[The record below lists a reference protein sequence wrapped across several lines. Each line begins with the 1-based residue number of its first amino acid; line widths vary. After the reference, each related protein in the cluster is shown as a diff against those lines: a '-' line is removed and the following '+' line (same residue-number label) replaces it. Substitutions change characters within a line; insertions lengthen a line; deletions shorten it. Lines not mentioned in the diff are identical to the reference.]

1 MKNLPAG
8 LMWLDSAKKQV
19 ELAKDAYREAKIHIL
34 KSLATTFAEAT
45 FGNTC
50 KIMILEVNETTNTV
64 LYLDINKPKPERYN
78 EFDIDEIDIYP
89 VTDEN
94 GNITIRI
101 MER

>member
-1 MKNLPAG
+1 MKNLPAE
-8 LMWLDSAKKQV
+8 LMWLESTKKQV
-19 ELAKDAYREAKIHIL
+19 ELAKDAYKEAKIHIL
-34 KSLATTFAEAT
+34 KSIAATFAEAT

-89 VTDEN
+89 VADEN
-94 GNITIRI
+94 GNITIKI
-101 MER
+101 IER

>member
-1 MKNLPAG
+1 MKNLPAE

-19 ELAKDAYREAKIHIL
+19 ELAKDAYREAKIHLLNSI
-34 KSLATTFAEAT
+34 KNTETEAT
-45 FGNTC
+45 FGNAC

-64 LYLDINKPKPERYN
+64 LYLDNNKPKPDRYN

-94 GNITIRI
+94 DNITIRI
-101 MER
+101 MEI

>member
-8 LMWLDSAKKQV
+8 LMWLDSTKKQV

-34 KSLATTFAEAT
+34 KSLAAT

-64 LYLDINKPKPERYN
+64 LYSDINKPKPERYN

-101 MER
+101 IER